1 MSINKVILIGNVGN
15 DPEVREN
22 AGGKFATFRLAT
34 TDKAFTKR
42 DGTQIPERTEW
53 HNIVANGGIVGV
65 IEKYVTKGTKLYVEG
80 KLRTRKY
87 TDRNNVERLTTEVYL
102 DNLELLG
109 GKPEQNA
116 NVPFANQ
123 QRSQQNPNNWGGDDN
138 LPW

>member
-53 HNIVANGGIVGV
+53 HNIVANGGIVGI

-87 TDRNNVERLTTEVYL
+87 TDRNNVERLTTEIYL

-123 QRSQQNPNNWGGDDN
+123 QRSQQNPSNWGGDDN

>member
-87 TDRNNVERLTTEVYL
+87 TDRNNVDRLTTEVYL

-123 QRSQQNPNNWGGDDN
+123 QRYQQNPNNWGGDDN

>member
-53 HNIVANGGIVGV
+53 HNIVANGRIVET
-65 IEKYVTKGTKLYVEG
+65 IERYVTKGTKLYVEG

-87 TDRNNVERLTTEVYL
+87 TDRNNVDRLTTEVYL

-116 NVPFANQ
+116 NAPFANQ
-123 QRSQQNPNNWGGDDN
+123 QRSQQNPSNWGGDDN

>member
-116 NVPFANQ
+116 N
-123 QRSQQNPNNWGGDDN
+123 NWGGDDN

>member
-109 GKPEQNA
+109 GKPEQNS

>member
-15 DPEVREN
+15 DPEIREN

-109 GKPEQNA
+109 GKPEQNS